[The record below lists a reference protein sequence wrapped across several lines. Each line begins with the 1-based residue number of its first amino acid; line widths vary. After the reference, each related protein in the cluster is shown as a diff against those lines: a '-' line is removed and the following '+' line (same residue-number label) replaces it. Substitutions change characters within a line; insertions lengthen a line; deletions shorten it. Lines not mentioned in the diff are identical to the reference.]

1 MPGICD
7 QTQEDFHE
15 RVAEVEIFQPRGRRD
30 HGETGFG
37 PPDCDAD
44 PKTYPCHPPEWAIAF
59 ISLRNRKNTVKIKD
73 LLNKGKCLIG
83 LHEGEWKSV
92 SPTECSF
99 TRTCIRCGA
108 EQQKVEHV
116 WAEWVF
122 VNEGSCDQTR
132 TCGRCKIEEQRL
144 VHAWGAATYKR
155 EESCEQVQTCARC
168 RAVQAAPT
176 KHVMNRWRYVGAE
189 ACTQIEQCS
198 RCKADGIKQR
208 VEHQWGDWQFH
219 SETNQPVRV
228 CVRCGELQVKSTPE
242 AAAPRATPPG
252 ASPAGKSR
260 KELFDALKPKMQQLA
275 EMEGAMSR
283 VLGAMA
289 DSAER
294 TAHEATTTPT
304 VSDDEVADLLARA
317 GATEAPPAQSRME
330 HDPHLV
336 GHWRHTNV
344 MSSGGFSLVTDT
356 HLVLDGEGRFAR
368 WSHSASGMGETTS
381 ARLEGTWQS
390 REQTLVLTFDD
401 GSESVLSYEVHA
413 RELLFPN
420 GGSQKYWER
429 VR

>member
-1 MPGICD
+1 MRARAVSGRLTATL
-7 QTQEDFHE
+7 TQN
-15 RVAEVEIFQPRGRRD
+15 
-30 HGETGFG
+30 
-37 PPDCDAD
+37 
-44 PKTYPCHPPEWAIAF
+44 
-59 ISLRNRKNTVKIKD
+59 ISLSSARVGNSLGFPSRPERTVKIKD

-99 TRTCIRCGA
+99 TRTCMRCGA
-108 EQQKVEHV
+108 KQQKVEHV
-116 WAEWVF
+116 WADWVF
-122 VNEGSCDQTR
+122 VNDSSCDQTR
-132 TCGRCKIEEQRL
+132 TCGRCKIEEQRV
-144 VHAWGAATYKR
+144 VHAWGAAAYKG
-155 EESCEQVQTCARC
+155 EERCEQVQTCARC

-176 KHVMNRWRYVGAE
+176 KHVMTRWRYLGAE
-189 ACTQIEQCS
+189 ACVQTEQCS
-198 RCKADGIKQR
+198 RCNADGIKQR
-208 VEHQWGDWQFH
+208 LEHQWGDWQFNP
-219 SETNQPVRV
+219 ETKQPVRV

-242 AAAPRATPPG
+242 TTR
-252 ASPAGKSR
+252 
-260 KELFDALKPKMQQLA
+260 L
-275 EMEGAMSR
+275 
-283 VLGAMA
+283 LGTIT
-289 DSAER
+289 DSGER
-294 TAHEATTTPT
+294 IVNQPSTTPT

-317 GATEAPPAQSRME
+317 GATESPTAQGRLK
-330 HDPHLV
+330 HDPRLV

-356 HLVLDGEGRFAR
+356 HLVLDEQGRFAR

-390 REQTLVLTFDD
+390 REQTLALTFED

>member
-1 MPGICD
+1 
-7 QTQEDFHE
+7 
-15 RVAEVEIFQPRGRRD
+15 
-30 HGETGFG
+30 
-37 PPDCDAD
+37 
-44 PKTYPCHPPEWAIAF
+44 
-59 ISLRNRKNTVKIKD
+59 VKIKD

-99 TRTCIRCGA
+99 TRTCMRCGA

-116 WAEWVF
+116 WAQWVF
-122 VNEGSCDQTR
+122 LSESSCDQTR

-144 VHAWGAATYKR
+144 VHAWGAPTYKG
-155 EESCEQVQTCARC
+155 EESCEQLQTCARC
-168 RAVQAAPT
+168 HAVQEAPT
-176 KHVMNRWRYVGAE
+176 KHVVNRWRYLGAE

-198 RCKADGIKQR
+198 RCNTDGIKQR
-208 VEHQWGDWQFH
+208 VEHQWGNWQLNP
-219 SETNQPVRV
+219 ETKQPVRV
-228 CVRCGELQVKSTPE
+228 CGRCGELEVKLTPE
-242 AAAPRATPPG
+242 AAAPRATPSG
-252 ASPAGKSR
+252 VSPAGKSR

-275 EMEGAMSR
+275 EMEGVMSR
-283 VLGAMA
+283 VLGSMA

-294 TAHEATTTPT
+294 TANEPHVPPT
-304 VSDDEVADLLARA
+304 VSDDDVADLLARA
-317 GATEAPPAQSRME
+317 DATEAPPAQGRPE
-330 HDPHLV
+330 HDPRLV

-356 HLVLDGEGRFAR
+356 HLVLDGEGRLVR
-368 WSHSASGMGETTS
+368 WSHSASGMGERTS

-390 REQTLVLTFDD
+390 PKQTLVLTFDD
-401 GSESVLSYEVHA
+401 GSESVLSYKVHA